1 MYGLL
6 VQKMVLELELTDK
19 KIYQK
24 KKSRFG
30 KVVIK
35 YSTNLTFK
43 KNVAT
48 ITEVNVMQ
56 NMYQEKLTHFQS
68 LGSSHLIAS
77 PKSLEKSR

>member
-1 MYGLL
+1 M
-6 VQKMVLELELTDK
+6 
-19 KIYQK
+19 
-24 KKSRFG
+24 S
-30 KVVIK
+30 
-35 YSTNLTFK
+35 SHNLTFK

-77 PKSLEKSR
+77 PKSLEKKVESIVLPQTAENESVPHALGDHT